1 MTVSKT
7 DGAAVINGDVVG
19 YSKLIADNEI
29 ETYQTLK
36 AFRAIMDGVLEDHGG
51 RIAEFVGD
59 EFLAIVDDAANG
71 VNATIAIQRRLA
83 VENERLPDGRK
94 MRFRLGV
101 NTGSVFVEDGHW
113 FGDAINV
120 AARLQAMAQPGGIC
134 VSGSAL
140 DAAGDVQVT
149 VTSLGKQRL
158 KNIPQPVIAY
168 QIVDSDLP
176 VDEAAPW
183 RRRIPTPDRPSIA
196 ASPFANFGD
205 PDDDHFADGLM
216 MSIVIKL
223 MTIPGL
229 DVVSETSTFAYRD
242 QAYSAQQLGHELG
255 VRYVLEGGVQRSGSR
270 VRVLAQV
277 IDVEDGSTAWA
288 DRFEAEIS
296 DVFAAQ
302 DDIVAKIV
310 AALDVEV
317 IGGDLAASY
326 RRQLDSETVE
336 ILYRG
341 LHDVSLGTA
350 PSMLRSFG
358 HFETVIESD
367 PDGYLG
373 YALSGWAHFW
383 AALNGLVD
391 EPDVHFRLAKD
402 FAEQSIERGDNS
414 GLGYLVL
421 AHVLILHHDWD
432 GAREAADHLTNARPS
447 CDVSFGVAASVM
459 RYLGEWEEAVSLA
472 SRAIDLSP
480 LMSDWFRSTLANALF
495 IGEDYEGA
503 ADVAEGVVAEDDS
516 NTDAML
522 TLAASQAALGQERH
536 ASAAVDHARLSDP
549 RLSTD
554 ALREDLPFRADATK
568 ERFLTRLGEAGLD

>member
-1 MTVSKT
+1 MSVSQT

-36 AFRAIMDGVLEDHGG
+36 AFRAIVESVLENHGG
-51 RIAEFVGD
+51 RIVEFVGD
-59 EFLAIVDDAANG
+59 EFLAVVDSAADGVDAT
-71 VNATIAIQRRLA
+71 VDVQRRLA
-83 VENERLPDGRK
+83 TENERLPDGRK
-94 MRFRLGV
+94 LRFRLGLNV
-101 NTGSVFVEDGHW
+101 GTLFVEDGHW

-120 AARLQAMAQPGGIC
+120 AARLQAMAKPGGVC

-140 DAAGDVQVT
+140 DGAGEVSVT

-158 KNIPQPVIAY
+158 KNIPEPVIAY
-168 QIVDSDLP
+168 EIVDSDIP
-176 VDEAAPW
+176 VEESAPW
-183 RRRIPTPDRPSIA
+183 RRRIPAPNRPSIA

-255 VRYVLEGGVQRSGSR
+255 VRYVLEGGVHRSGSR

-288 DRFEAEIS
+288 DRFEAEIN
-296 DVFAAQ
+296 DVFTAQ
-302 DDIVAKIV
+302 DDIVAQIV
-310 AALDVEV
+310 AALDVEI

-326 RRQLDSETVE
+326 RDELDSETVE

-341 LHDVSLGTA
+341 LHEISLGT
-350 PSMLRSFG
+350 PQSMHRSFG
-358 HFETVIESD
+358 HFEEVVERD
-367 PDGYLG
+367 PDGFLG
-373 YALSGWAHFW
+373 HALLGWAHFW
-383 AALNGLVD
+383 AALNGAVPD
-391 EPDVHFRLAKD
+391 PEPHYVVAKENALIAID
-402 FAEQSIERGDNS
+402 REDTS

-421 AHVLILHHDWD
+421 AHVLLLEHDWE
-432 GAREAADHLTNARPS
+432 GAREAADHLTSARPS
-447 CDVSFGVAASVM
+447 CDVSLGVAASVS
-459 RYLGEWEEAVSLA
+459 RYLGDWEQAVSLA

-480 LMSDWFRSTLANALF
+480 LMSDWYRSTLANALF
-495 IGEDYEGA
+495 IGEDYAGA
-503 ADVAEGVVAEDDS
+503 ADMAEGVVAGNES
-516 NTDAML
+516 NTDALL
-522 TLAASQAALGQERH
+522 TLAAAQSALGQGRH
-536 ASAAVDHARLSDP
+536 ASAAIDHARETEPS
-549 RLSTD
+549 LSTG
-554 ALREDLPFRADATK
+554 ALRHDLPYRDDATK
-568 ERFLTRLGEAGLD
+568 ERFLTRLGDAGLD

>member
-1 MTVSKT
+1 MSVSQT

-36 AFRAIMDGVLEDHGG
+36 AFRAIIESVLEEHGG
-51 RIAEFVGD
+51 RIVEFVGD
-59 EFLAIVDDAANG
+59 EFLAVVDSAADGVDAT
-71 VNATIAIQRRLA
+71 VDVQRRLA
-83 VENERLPDGRK
+83 SENERLPDGRK
-94 MRFRLGV
+94 LRFRLGLNV
-101 NTGSVFVEDGHW
+101 GPLFVEDGHW

-120 AARLQAMAQPGGIC
+120 AARLQAMAKPGGVC
-134 VSGSAL
+134 VSGPAL
-140 DAAGDVQVT
+140 DAAGDVAVS

-158 KNIPQPVIAY
+158 KNIPEPVMAY
-168 QIVDSDLP
+168 EIVDSDIP
-176 VDEAAPW
+176 VVASAPW
-183 RRRIPTPDRPSIA
+183 RRRIPAPDRPSIA
-196 ASPFANFGD
+196 ASPFVNFGD

-255 VRYVLEGGVQRSGSR
+255 VRYVLEGGVHRSGSR
-270 VRVLAQV
+270 VRVLAQM

-288 DRFEAEIS
+288 DRFDAEIS

-302 DDIVAKIV
+302 DDIVSQIV

-326 RRQLDSETVE
+326 REHLDSETVE
-336 ILYRG
+336 VLYRG
-341 LHDVSLGTA
+341 LHAVSLGTQQ
-350 PSMLRSFG
+350 SMERSFG
-358 HFETVIESD
+358 FFEEVIERE
-367 PDGYLG
+367 PDVFIG
-373 YALSGWAHFW
+373 YALLGWAHFW
-383 AALNGLVD
+383 GALSGAVADPDPHYAIAKVHAQKAVD
-391 EPDVHFRLAKD
+391 HDD
-402 FAEQSIERGDNS
+402 DS

-421 AHVLILHHDWD
+421 AHVLLLERDWD
-432 GAREAADHLTNARPS
+432 AAREAADHLTAARPS
-447 CDVSFGVAASVM
+447 CDVSLGVAASVS
-459 RYLGEWEEAVSLA
+459 RYLGDWEQAVSLA

-480 LMSDWFRSTLANALF
+480 LMSDWYRSTLANALF

-503 ADVAEGVVAEDDS
+503 ADMAEGVVAGDES
-516 NTDAML
+516 NTDALL

-536 ASAAVDHARLSDP
+536 ASAAIDHARETEP
-549 RLSTD
+549 GLSTGG
-554 ALREDLPFRADATK
+554 LRHDLPFRDTDTK
-568 ERFLTRLGEAGLD
+568 ERFLTRLGDAGLD

>member
-1 MTVSKT
+1 MSVLRT

-36 AFRAIMDGVLEDHGG
+36 AFRALMEGVLEAHGG

-59 EFLAIVDDAANG
+59 EFLAVVDVAANG
-71 VNATIAIQRRLA
+71 INAAIEIQRRLA
-83 VENERLPDGRK
+83 SENERLPEGRK
-94 MRFRLGV
+94 MRFRLGL
-101 NTGSVFVEDGHW
+101 NLGSLFVEDGHW

-120 AARLQAMAQPGGIC
+120 AARLQAIAQPGGIC
-134 VSGSAL
+134 VSGPAL
-140 DAAGDVQVT
+140 DAAGEVGVA

-158 KNIPQPVIAY
+158 KNIPEPVLAY

-176 VDEAAPW
+176 VEESAPW
-183 RRRIPTPDRPSIA
+183 RRRIPAPSRPSIA

-205 PDDDHFADGLM
+205 PDDDHFANGLM
-216 MSIVIKL
+216 MSLVIKL
-223 MTIPGL
+223 MTIPGV

-255 VRYVLEGGVQRSGSR
+255 VRYVLEGGVHRSGSR
-270 VRVLAQV
+270 VRVVAQV

-288 DRFEAEIS
+288 DRFDAEID

-302 DDIVAKIV
+302 DDIVAQVV

-326 RRQLDSETVE
+326 RQKLDSATVE

-341 LHDVSLGTA
+341 LHDVSLGTVE
-350 PSMLRSFG
+350 SMRRSFG
-358 HFETVIESD
+358 HFEAVIEHD

-373 YALSGWAHFW
+373 PALLGWAHFW

-391 EPDVHFRLAKD
+391 DPDTHFTLARES
-402 FAEQSIERGDNS
+402 AEKSIERGDDS

-421 AHVLILHHDWD
+421 AHVLILHHDWE
-432 GAREAADHLTNARPS
+432 GAKEAADHLTSARPS

-495 IGEDYEGA
+495 IGEDYAGA
-503 ADVAEGVVAEDDS
+503 ADMAEGVVAGNES
-516 NTDAML
+516 NTDALL
-522 TLAASQAALGQERH
+522 TLAAAQAALGQERH
-536 ASAAVDHARLSDP
+536 AAAAIDHVRQSDP
-549 RLSTD
+549 RLNTG
-554 ALREDLPFRADATK
+554 ALREGLPFRDDSTK
-568 ERFLTRLGEAGLD
+568 ERFLSRLGDAGLE